1 MATILF
7 IFHPIH
13 AESVASLVGRADALC
28 GLFCCL
34 AMIFYS
40 FSVRKTVN
48 SFFSFLLASSSF
60 GEPKVCYVIMHLI
73 MVYAPLLGISLVC
86 TIAAS
91 LSKEIGVTGITFYYI
106 IDIIVIDSIQMLF
119 SFRTSGSIRSSGT
132 HAQYKEFSRGGWIID
147 FLTLH

>member
-1 MATILF
+1 LATILF

-48 SFFSFLLASSSF
+48 SFSSFLLASSSF
-60 GEPKVCYVIMHLI
+60 GEPKVCYVIIMHLI
-73 MVYAPLLGISLVC
+73 MVYAPLLGCSLVC

-91 LSKEIGVTGITFYYI
+91 LSKEIGVTGITFSYI
-106 IDIIVIDSIQMLF
+106 I
-119 SFRTSGSIRSSGT
+119 RRS
-132 HAQYKEFSRGGWIID
+132 HRN
-147 FLTLH
+147 